1 MNKATFSSDLLG
13 LYTMSGESMAHKVI
27 SKASA
32 RLKLLNWRNKY
43 LRPDLFHSLCNALIQ
58 PHFDSA
64 CSVLYPNLS
73 KKLKNR
79 IQTSQNKCILSK
91 NLKSRIQTSQS
102 KCICFCLQL
111 DKMSHIPQKQF
122 ETINSLP
129 IKERYNQCV
138 NSIAFKY
145 FDNQCPH
152 HLNEAFMKAPEN
164 SSSLR
169 NSYQKLRQAF
179 HKANTGQ
186 NPLSFIGPELWNK
199 VLKQIKRTTNL
210 NAFKH
215 YLKKHYLKELVT
227 SNFYEKLSL
236 LISLV

>member
-1 MNKATFSSDLLG
+1 
-13 LYTMSGESMAHKVI
+13 MAHKVI
-27 SKASA
+27 SKACA

-122 ETINSLP
+122 KTINSLP

-152 HLNEAFMKAPEN
+152 HLNEVFMKAPEN

-186 NPLSFIGPELWNK
+186 NPCVSF
-199 VLKQIKRTTNL
+199 
-210 NAFKH
+210 
-215 YLKKHYLKELVT
+215 
-227 SNFYEKLSL
+227 SNIILRN
-236 LISLV
+236 IT